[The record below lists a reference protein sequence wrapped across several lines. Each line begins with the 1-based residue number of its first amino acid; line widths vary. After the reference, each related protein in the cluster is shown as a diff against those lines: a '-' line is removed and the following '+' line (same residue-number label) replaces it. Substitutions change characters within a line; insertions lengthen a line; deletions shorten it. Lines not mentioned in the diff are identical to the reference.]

1 MSVPMKKHP
10 TDLVEITL
18 GSGQHNR
25 LVGPKQ
31 KLRLIR
37 GILMEMDFKPVE
49 TGTDQIPWRQVMKSE
64 IAKYGESG
72 LAIRGAR
79 VRDGMSQ
86 KGLAA
91 RLEIAQYNLSKMEN
105 GERPVG
111 KNMAMKL
118 AEIFKSDYRVF
129 L

>member
-1 MSVPMKKHP
+1 MSAPMKKHP
-10 TDLVEITL
+10 TDFVEITL

-37 GILMEMDFKPVE
+37 SILTEMDFKPVE
-49 TGTDQIPWRQVMKSE
+49 AGAQTPWREVMKDE

-79 VRDGMSQ
+79 ARDGMSQ
-86 KGLAA
+86 KDLAEK
-91 RLEIAQYNLSKMEN
+91 LEIAQYNLSKMEN

-118 AEIFKSDYRVF
+118 AEIFNSDYRVF